1 MLVSSLLV
9 DEEDFDI
16 DSQRMASR
24 DSGAVFKGTLK
35 NTSPPMRVAVW
46 AASPGGVEAHWQAS
60 LKDAVALANT
70 KHPGILSPVGFCIE
84 TMGRTR
90 YLKYVLTPF
99 MENGSVHSHAEK
111 EHLGEA
117 DPRWDA
123 TRKSMCVFGIAA
135 TMAHMHSLGILH
147 GHLKLQNVFLNEQ
160 FEPVISEAGLRKP
173 VSLNWDMDRSDLP
186 YILPEELGDVLPH
199 SPTAAGD
206 VYTYGICV
214 LCMVVNIKN
223 LVHFRNLGQWC
234 YMIEL
239 GRLLREVPR
248 ESIPDF
254 HWELIEACCDIRPEN
269 RPTFSEIVQRLRENT
284 EKYALPGTDLD
295 VLREYEHRILEGFE
309 IADHDPPL

>member
-173 VSLNWDMDRSDLP
+173 IP
-186 YILPEELGDVLPH
+186 YIPNPH
-199 SPTAAGD
+199 WGGLLYTVPDQLEAPYGGRHSHTAAGD

-214 LCMVVNIKN
+214 LYLLMQLDWFWKGSFTSRFCLWK
-223 LVHFRNLGQWC
+223 
-234 YMIEL
+234 MIESGEIL
-239 GRLLREVPR
+239 HKVPR
-248 ESIPDF
+248 EYIPEF
-254 HWELIEACCDIRPEN
+254 HWELIEACCDLRPEN

-309 IADHDPPL
+309 V

>member
-9 DEEDFDI
+9 DEEDFDR
-16 DSQRMASR
+16 DSQDMSR
-24 DSGAVFKGTLK
+24 KQNGTVFEGTLK
-35 NTSPPMRVAVW
+35 KTSPPMRVAVW
-46 AASPGGVEAHWQAS
+46 EARTEDREIEEADWQAS

-70 KHPGILSPVGFCIE
+70 KHPGIISPVGVCIG
-84 TMGRTR
+84 TIGRTR
-90 YLKYVLTPF
+90 YGLKYVLTPF

-111 EHLGEA
+111 EFMGKP

-214 LCMVVNIKN
+214 LYLLMQLDWFGKGSFTSHICLWK
-223 LVHFRNLGQWC
+223 
-234 YMIEL
+234 MIMSGEIL
-239 GRLLREVPR
+239 HKVPR
-248 ESIPDF
+248 EYIPEF
-254 HWELIEACCDIRPEN
+254 HWELIEACCDLRPEN

-295 VLREYEHRILEGFE
+295 ALREYEHRILEGFE
-309 IADHDPPL
+309 V